1 MRTPQN
7 QHGAVL
13 VELALL
19 LVPLLIL
26 GFGVTELGRA
36 VYQYNAIAKAVRDG
50 SRHMSQFAPGDAVRI
65 KEAQFLV
72 TCGWTDCATRP
83 PLVPGLKPE
92 LVRVRDRMSDSTYN
106 LQATGRGAVNL
117 VSVEVTGFVFR
128 SVAPA
133 FVPDIPFDTI
143 RVTMVQVL

>member
-1 MRTPQN
+1 MRTRQN
-7 QHGAVL
+7 QQGSVL

-19 LVPLLIL
+19 LIPLLVL

-50 SRHMSQFAPGDAVRI
+50 ARHMSQFAPGDALRI
-65 KEAQFLV
+65 GEARSLV
-72 TCGWTDCATRP
+72 TCGSADCGGKL

-92 LVRVRDRMSDSTYN
+92 LVRVRDRMTDSNYN
-106 LQATGRGAVNL
+106 LQSTGRGAVNL
-117 VSVEVTGFVFR
+117 VSVEVQGFVFR

-133 FVPDIPFDTI
+133 FVPDIQFDTI